1 MRYNTAVSFLR
12 QEVLF
17 KRIVAYTIDRF
28 DIYVVGSDSFFRFR
42 LVFHKY
48 CMSKKT
54 KQNYIFSLGGIF
66 VITLLITLQ
75 TKDYLQS

>member
-17 KRIVAYTIDRF
+17 KRIVAYIIDRF

-48 CMSKKT
+48 CMSKKRN
-54 KQNYIFSLGGIF
+54 KIIYFR
-66 VITLLITLQ
+66 
-75 TKDYLQS
+75 